1 MIEAGRL
8 SPRVEAVFRIREAK
22 GLAGSGQEAEAV
34 RSFDRA
40 RSLAQEGERN
50 GDPFW
55 AWWITTDEIDGHQGF
70 ALQEA
75 EQWKEGIPYLQ
86 RAVRQE
92 AGVKVGYRNI
102 SAVRLLACFL
112 EVGAWR
118 EAEELTLDI
127 LPTISETSSA
137 RTLRLL
143 TDAAQRG
150 KSLPAA
156 PANLRDAL
164 HHVESVID
172 EDPYEI

>member
-1 MIEAGRL
+1 M
-8 SPRVEAVFRIREAK
+8 
-22 GLAGSGQEAEAV
+22 
-34 RSFDRA
+34 
-40 RSLAQEGERN
+40 
-50 GDPFW
+50 
-55 AWWITTDEIDGHQGF
+55 
-70 ALQEA
+70 
-75 EQWKEGIPYLQ
+75 
-86 RAVRQE
+86 
-92 AGVKVGYRNI
+92 KVGYRNI

-156 PANLRDAL
+156 PVNLRDAL
-164 HHVESVID
+164 RHVEGVID
-172 EDPYEI
+172 EDPYEM